1 VPKRKKSPHRTG
13 NGPNKTANNK
23 NPPQSMEM
31 KVLYVMAYLNL
42 GVAIGIIVVM
52 SLWRWG

>member
-1 VPKRKKSPHRTG
+1 
-13 NGPNKTANNK
+13 
-23 NPPQSMEM
+23 MEM

-52 SLWRWG
+52 SLWRCG